1 MELTDLEKLD
11 QLVEMMVDWD
21 PWWSKHHANSRD
33 EENPFEE
40 FKDILNSLPVDL
52 VFIVMLRLTENKK
65 QDGKIDPLGQF
76 ATMLYATFVELSET
90 LFWISLNTCFVLS
103 SYLS

>member
-40 FKDILNSLPVDL
+40 FKEILNSLPVDL
-52 VFIVMLRLTENKK
+52 VFILRLRWTENRK
-65 QDGKIDPLGQF
+65 QDGKIDLLGQF
-76 ATMLYATFVELSET
+76 SIMLYICYLHRT
-90 LFWISLNTCFVLS
+90 LFRFSLETCFVRT
-103 SYLS
+103 

>member
-52 VFIVMLRLTENKK
+52 VFILMLRWTENRK
-65 QDGKIDPLGQF
+65 QDGKIDLLGQF
-76 ATMLYATFVELSET
+76 SIMLYYGTFIEHCSDLVLKPASFALS
-90 LFWISLNTCFVLS
+90 L
-103 SYLS
+103 

>member
-52 VFIVMLRLTENKK
+52 VFINNKK
-65 QDGKIDPLGQF
+65 NYKIKRRTEKLTH
-76 ATMLYATFVELSET
+76 ATMLYATFVEET